1 MLEER
6 GEDLLK
12 RALTIAEPEAVLGR
26 DRVELLVGEP
36 SDPGEV
42 LACGRQPT
50 RDLRGLDGLGGVL
63 GLVAVTI
70 GLVLVPS

>member
-6 GEDLLK
+6 GEDLFK

-26 DRVELLVGEP
+26 DGVELLVCEL
-36 SDPGEV
+36 SDLGEV
-42 LACGRQPT
+42 LACGCQPT
-50 RDLRGLDGLGGVL
+50 RDLRGLDGLGCVS

-70 GLVLVPS
+70 GLVPVLA